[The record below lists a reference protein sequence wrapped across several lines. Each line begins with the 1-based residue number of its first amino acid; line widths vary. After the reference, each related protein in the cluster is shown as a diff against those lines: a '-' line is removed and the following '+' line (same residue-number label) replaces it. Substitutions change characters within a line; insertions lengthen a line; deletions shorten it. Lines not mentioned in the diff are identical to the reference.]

1 MIPFASGVVPIE
13 LTSVL
18 GLAETGGLIGF
29 GSSVSG
35 VTIAGGLITIAVGDF
50 AFVVPRAGTIES
62 ISAFFSATVGVIL
75 SEDVTVRAQLWRST
89 TAGVPDP
96 NSSTFTPIPG
106 AFVDLA
112 PDFTPLVALGDN
124 ASNTNNLISIPV
136 SAGDK
141 LLMVFSLED
150 SGILVLLDS
159 LTGFASAGI
168 AIS

>member
-1 MIPFASGVVPIE
+1 MIPFASGVAPIT

-18 GLAETGGLIGF
+18 GLADTGGLIGF

-35 VTIAGGLITIAVGDF
+35 VSIAGGLITIAVGDF

-62 ISAFFSATVGVIL
+62 ISAFFSATVGVII

-89 TAGVPDP
+89 TA

-112 PDFTPLVALGDN
+112 PDFTPLVVLGDN
-124 ASNTNNLISIPV
+124 ASNTNNSISIPV

-150 SGILVLLDS
+150 SGVLVLLDS